1 MVFLRLVG
9 FCINLLLIL
18 LKILAPCRVPC
29 IPAWTPQG
37 KLLWPST
44 CQHAFASQWF
54 QEHRFL
60 GYSRLKLPL
69 STVQDASQKN
79 EAFTHLIHLIVVYLY
94 IIMLL
99 KLCCVYVYI
108 YTIYIYAVY
117 IYIYGSFRSNVF
129 SCLTGK
135 NPEVKL
141 ILMWRSGFDM
151 LMYQSISIHSVDGRS
166 LANQLILVF
175 IPLFTRCLNSSS
187 GGFPFQ

>member
-1 MVFLRLVG
+1 MHIF
-9 FCINLLLIL
+9 IY
-18 LKILAPCRVPC
+18 
-29 IPAWTPQG
+29 T
-37 KLLWPST
+37 
-44 CQHAFASQWF
+44 
-54 QEHRFL
+54 RFL
-60 GYSRLKLPL
+60 SLKFLH
-69 STVQDASQKN
+69 SGMIS
-79 EAFTHLIHLIVVYLY
+79 
-94 IIMLL
+94 
-99 KLCCVYVYI
+99 
-108 YTIYIYAVY
+108 
-117 IYIYGSFRSNVF
+117 F

>member
-18 LKILAPCRVPC
+18 LKILSPCRVPC

-60 GYSRLKLPL
+60 GYSQLKLPL
-69 STVQDASQKN
+69 TTVQDASQKN

-108 YTIYIYAVY
+108 IYTQMSFHVWRAKTLRWSWFWCGGVDSTCWCTNRYPYIV
-117 IYIYGSFRSNVF
+117 
-129 SCLTGK
+129 LME
-135 NPEVKL
+135 EV
-141 ILMWRSGFDM
+141 WPTSW
-151 LMYQSISIHSVDGRS
+151 Y
-166 LANQLILVF
+166 
-175 IPLFTRCLNSSS
+175 
-187 GGFPFQ
+187 

>member
-108 YTIYIYAVY
+108 YIYIQYIYIYAVY
-117 IYIYGSFRSNVF
+117 IYTVPFAQMSFHVWRAKTLRWSWFWCGGVDSTCWCTNRYPYIV
-129 SCLTGK
+129 LME
-135 NPEVKL
+135 EV
-141 ILMWRSGFDM
+141 WPTSW
-151 LMYQSISIHSVDGRS
+151 Y
-166 LANQLILVF
+166 
-175 IPLFTRCLNSSS
+175 
-187 GGFPFQ
+187 